1 MKKIIN
7 QAPIVRYR
15 AFVNEDFFPDF
26 WNRTFSAE
34 SNMIS
39 KQIERAVQYPFEA
52 RTVVAFSA
60 HIG

>member
-1 MKKIIN
+1 M
-7 QAPIVRYR
+7 
-15 AFVNEDFFPDF
+15 D
-26 WNRTFSAE
+26 
-34 SNMIS
+34 MIS